1 MGYPV
6 WDTPAG
12 DLGKIAELEYYN
24 YSLVAH
30 DPDPGFEVEFQLIA
44 GRLPPG
50 IQLNNT
56 GYMIGLPAED
66 LLYGTPTAVSKDRDY
81 KFTVRAVTAAIGEF
95 VTGGLPGTYTITLD
109 QATNIEVGYPA
120 SGLGVPKGATVVSI
134 AGTTVTLSE
143 KLTKQAAGIYLFNTI
158 RITDRTFTITVT
170 GNKPPDLLTG
180 KGNVPPVSLGSY
192 LDATVINLPLEAI
205 DPDAGDTLTWSVI
218 DGELPLGL
226 SLNKT
231 TGVISG
237 VARPY
242 VNLPEG
248 ATAGWDNSRWQEY
261 PWEFNTRGVTKNY
274 VFTIQVTD
282 GKNVDTRRYSIL
294 IYSHNNL
301 TADDLNLTMDNLDIT
316 VDSDV
321 KRPPVLL
328 TESLG
333 EYSTYVSDN
342 YFSFKFEGLDLD
354 DDELNFELLTGIGVG
369 YDASNYDTS
378 LYDRGELTSPPGF
391 LMNTATGWVTGYI
404 PAQVDS
410 SKDYTF
416 VVQCYKKDY
425 PTYVTPGRLFTI
437 TILGNQSL
445 DITWLT
451 SSTVGTIQAGEV
463 SQSIIEAEAKNG
475 DALTYSLKNSSRLPP
490 GLTMLSDGSI
500 SGRCSFQSFTLDSN
514 TTTFDIDAAARGLTS
529 DVTTFD
535 KTYKFTVIASNND
548 GTIQAEK
555 IFYLKVYVN
564 TVGPYENLY
573 LRCLPPQNQRD
584 LFTSIVNDTSIFPS
598 SSLYRP
604 NDPFW
609 GRSKNIN
616 MLAAYGI
623 QASLASDYVA
633 AMQDRHYTKKLYFG
647 EYGTNIARDSEDNII
662 YEVIWVEMI
671 EETRAYIK
679 GVKQGPP
686 VSSMNIPSKIAN
698 WRNPRYDENDPAG
711 YTLKPNDQLLMRRD
725 LATGLGDAN
734 PAALPQWMTSV
745 QKDLTVPGFVT
756 RVPLVYCKPGEGEKL
771 LYRLKKAEQRKE
783 IPSLNNIAFVADRYI
798 SDSNLSQYWDIT
810 NSVFQQHSFTT
821 FDAEVRF
828 SNEYTPDAT
837 VDFAVE
843 IPYNHINGRSVA
855 YVESLGGLDGIVLPY
870 NGKTLIFAKQ
880 DNYGNDYDGYWW
892 GELDGSSMV
901 PGFADAGGVNK
912 RAGVWKINVVSDII
926 YLEFIQEIFF
936 QGTLQPDSTLS
947 TGIVQARYGAKY
959 GGNKMKYDLA
969 SIGDVYFDPY
979 YKIIDPPPL
988 SNGIATTF
996 DSRSTRFVNA
1006 IDTYQL
1012 PDEGDKYLKFPKIG
1026 VFS

>member
-30 DPDPGFEVEFQLIA
+30 DPDEGYEVEFQLIA

-50 IQLNNT
+50 IQINNT

-81 KFTVRAVTAAIGEF
+81 KFTVRAVSAAIANL
-95 VTGGLPGTYTITLD
+95 VSGGAAGTYTITVD
-109 QATNIEVGYPA
+109 QVNNISIGAPA
-120 SGLGVPKGATVVSI
+120 SGTGIPSGTTVVSI
-134 AGTTVTLSE
+134 VGTTITLSE
-143 KLTKQAAGIYLFNTI
+143 KLTKQASGVYLFNTDK
-158 RITDRTFTITVT
+158 ITDRTFSITVT

-192 LDATVINLPLEAI
+192 LDATVINLQLEAI

-226 SLNKT
+226 TLNKT

-248 ATAGWDNSRWQEY
+248 ATAGWDNARWQEY
-261 PWEFNTRGVTKNY
+261 PWEFSTRGVTKNY

-294 IYSHNNL
+294 VYSHNNL
-301 TADDLNLTMDNLDIT
+301 TSDDTNLTMDNTDIT

-321 KRPPVLL
+321 KRPPLLL
-328 TESLG
+328 TEDLG
-333 EYSTYVSDN
+333 VYSTYVSDN

-354 DDELNFELLTGIGVG
+354 DDELYFEMLTGVGIG
-369 YDASNYDTS
+369 YDASDYDS
-378 LYDRGELTSPPGF
+378 SFYDRGVLNTPPGF
-391 LMNTATGWVTGYI
+391 FMNTATGWLTAYI
-404 PAQVDS
+404 PPQVES
-410 SKDYTF
+410 SKEYTF
-416 VVQCYKKDY
+416 VVQCYKKNY
-425 PTYVTPGRLFTI
+425 PSYVTPGRLFTI

-445 DITWLT
+445 DINWLT

-463 SQSIIEAEAKNG
+463 SQKIIEAEAKNG
-475 DALTYSLKNSSRLPP
+475 DSLSYTMKNGSRLPP

-514 TTTFDIDAAARGLTS
+514 TTTFDINASARGLAS
-529 DVTTFD
+529 DITTFD
-535 KTYKFTVIASNND
+535 KTYKFTVIASNES

-555 IFYLKVYVN
+555 IFYLKVFIN

-573 LRCLPPQNQRD
+573 LRCLPPLNQRD

-609 GRSKNIN
+609 GRAKNIN

-623 QASLASDYVA
+623 QASLASDYIE

-647 EYGTNIARDSEDNII
+647 EYGTNIAKDSEDNII
-662 YEVIWVEMI
+662 YEVVWVEMI
-671 EETRAYIK
+671 EETRAYVK

-686 VSSMNIPSKIAN
+686 TSSVNISSKIAN
-698 WRNPRYDENDPAG
+698 WRNPNYAENDPAG

-725 LATGLGDAN
+725 LANGLGDAN
-734 PAALPQWMTSV
+734 PAALPLWMTSV

-756 RVPLVYCKPGEGEKL
+756 RVPLVYCKPGEGDKL
-771 LYRLKKAEQRKE
+771 LYRLKKSEAKGE

-798 SDSNLSQYWDIT
+798 SDSNLSQYWDVT
-810 NSVFQQHSFTT
+810 TSMFQDHNYTT
-821 FDAEVRF
+821 FDAEVRY
-828 SNEYTPDAT
+828 SPEYDPIAT

-843 IPYNHINGRSVA
+843 IPYTHINGRTVA
-855 YVESLGGLDGIVLPY
+855 YVESLGGLDGIVIPY
-870 NGKTLIFAKQ
+870 DGMTLIFAKQ
-880 DNYGNDYDGYWW
+880 DNYGSYSGPWW
-892 GELDGSSMV
+892 TELDGSTLV
-901 PGFADAGGVNK
+901 PGYADAGGVNK
-912 RAGVWKINVVSDII
+912 RAGIWQINVVSDII
-926 YLEFIQEIFF
+926 YLEFLQEIEI
-936 QGTLQPDSTLS
+936 GS
-947 TGIVQARYGAKY
+947 VVNARYGSKY

-969 SIGDVYFDPY
+969 SVGDVIVDPY
-979 YKIIDPPPL
+979 YTIINPPPL

-996 DSRSTRFVNA
+996 DSNSTRFVNA
-1006 IDTYQL
+1006 IDIYQL